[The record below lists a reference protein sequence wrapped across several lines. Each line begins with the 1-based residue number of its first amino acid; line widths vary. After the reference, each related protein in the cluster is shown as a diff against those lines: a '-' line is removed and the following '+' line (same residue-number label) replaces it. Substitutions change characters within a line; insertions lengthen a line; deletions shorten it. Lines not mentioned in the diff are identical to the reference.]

1 MSIVG
6 SRGGGREGCAK
17 IDMVGVTAQMKSTQ
31 FTGGTQKR
39 LPGKGRYRRFNGHE
53 LGKTP
58 GDGEG
63 QGGLVCCSPWGHK
76 ESGMTWQLNN
86 KKRSSQTDRDEGT

>member
-1 MSIVG
+1 MTIVG
-6 SRGGGREGCAK
+6 SRGGGGEGCAK

-39 LPGKGRYRRFNGHE
+39 LPGKGRYRQFNGHE

-63 QGGLVCCSPWGHK
+63 QGSPCCRPWDQIGRHDLA
-76 ESGMTWQLNN
+76 TAQQP
-86 KKRSSQTDRDEGT
+86 RSRDTT